1 MSDNKTT
8 VRVRVSPEAARIVGT
23 QAPRDMQLAAAR
35 GALPLSGND
44 LVTVLFFFANSKDE
58 ELKSLALATV
68 RELPVSVL
76 GPVAR
81 SGDTHP
87 HLLHFLTRERY
98 DSAALLEL
106 LLQNPALADETMVFC
121 ASRVHEPM
129 LSMIANNA
137 QRLARAPRIVDAIL
151 KNPHAGKA
159 LKFRF
164 GWVDEEAPALI
175 EEDEEVKEAGEEP
188 AQTAAGQD
196 AAPQEKDPPGE
207 IEEAEE
213 EGLSKYQQAL
223 ELGVADK
230 IKIAMTG
237 DKEWR
242 SIFLRDSNK
251 LVSSAAL
258 KNPRITDGEVLALAK
273 LKTTSDE
280 LIRIITMNKDWM
292 KSYEMKKAIALHPRT
307 PLNKAMRLMN
317 FFGEKDLKAVAKSR
331 DLPAAIVNN
340 ARRML
345 MAKEKKGG

>member
-1 MSDNKTT
+1 MSDGTTT
-8 VRVRVSPEAARIVGT
+8 VRVKVSPEAARIVGK
-23 QAPRDMQLAAAR
+23 QAPRDLQISAAK

-44 LVTVLFFFANSKDE
+44 LVTVLFFFANSKDS

-68 RELPVSVL
+68 RELPTAVL
-76 GPVAR
+76 GPVVSSAE
-81 SGDTHP
+81 THP
-87 HLLHFLTRERY
+87 HLLHFITRERY
-98 DSAALLEL
+98 DTADVLEL
-106 LLQNPALADETMVFC
+106 LLQNPALANETLVFC

-137 QRLARAPRIVDAIL
+137 QRLAEAPQIVDAIL
-151 KNPHAGKA
+151 KNPHADKA

-175 EEDEEVKEAGEEP
+175 DEQESDEEQAEEQPQDEEAEP
-188 AQTAAGQD
+188 A
-196 AAPQEKDPPGE
+196 GE
-207 IEEAEE
+207 IEEVEE
-213 EGLSKYQQAL
+213 EKLSKYQQAL
-223 ELGVADK
+223 ELGVAEK
-230 IKIAMTG
+230 IKMAMTG

-280 LIRIITMNKDWM
+280 LIRIITLNKDWM

-307 PLNKAMRLMN
+307 PLNKAMRLMSVFN
-317 FFGEKDLKAVAKSR
+317 EKDLKAVAKSR
-331 DLPAAIVNN
+331 ELPAAIVNN
-340 ARRML
+340 AKRMM
-345 MAKEKKGG
+345 MAKEKKK

>member
-1 MSDNKTT
+1 MSDGTTT
-8 VRVRVSPEAARIVGT
+8 VRVKVSPEAARIVGK
-23 QAPRDMQLAAAR
+23 QAPRDLQISAAK

-44 LVTVLFFFANSKDE
+44 LITVLFFFANSKDD
-58 ELKSLALATV
+58 ELKNLALATV
-68 RELPVSVL
+68 RELPSAVL
-76 GPVAR
+76 RPVISSAA
-81 SGDTHP
+81 THP
-87 HLLHFLTRERY
+87 HLLHFVTRERY
-98 DSAALLEL
+98 DTADIIEL
-106 LLQNPALADETMVFC
+106 LLQNPSLADETLIFC

-137 QRLARAPRIVDAIL
+137 QRLANAPKIVDAIL
-151 KNPHAGKA
+151 KNPHADKA

-175 EEDEEVKEAGEEP
+175 EEDEPAAESVEEQEEAAE
-188 AQTAAGQD
+188 A
-196 AAPQEKDPPGE
+196 PGE
-207 IEEAEE
+207 IEEVEE
-213 EGLSKYQQAL
+213 EGLSKYQRAL

-230 IKIAMTG
+230 IKMALTG

-280 LIRIITMNKDWM
+280 LIRIITLNKDWM

-307 PLNKAMRLMN
+307 PLNKAMRLMSVFN
-317 FFGEKDLKAVAKSR
+317 EKDIKAIAKSKE
-331 DLPAAIVNN
+331 LPAAVVNN
-340 ARRML
+340 AKRMI
-345 MAKEKKGG
+345 MAKEKKK